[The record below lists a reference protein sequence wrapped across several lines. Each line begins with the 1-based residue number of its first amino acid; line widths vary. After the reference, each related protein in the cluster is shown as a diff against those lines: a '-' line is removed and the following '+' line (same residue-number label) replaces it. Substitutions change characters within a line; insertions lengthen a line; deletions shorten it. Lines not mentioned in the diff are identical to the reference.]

1 MLAVSSSSFCWISLA
16 NVLQARRLRAD
27 PCARSFSSA
36 LKRRGDRDDGA
47 IVGRQIVVPLG
58 EDIAALACLGGLDL
72 GEQGLGGAN
81 DLEGV
86 VQSLA
91 IGIRF
96 RREAEDQPATDGE
109 EKHEEDESPSSVFST
124 TRMRHVTPSKIRG

>member
-1 MLAVSSSSFCWISLA
+1 
-16 NVLQARRLRAD
+16 LQRAE
-27 PCARSFSSA
+27 RY
-36 LKRRGDRDDGA
+36 RDSQDGA

-58 EDIAALACLGGLDL
+58 EDIAALAGLGGLDL

-109 EKHEEDESPSSVFST
+109 EKHEEDESPQQ
-124 TRMRHVTPSKIRG
+124 RLLHHPHAPRHSRQNQRLRLGDNAL